1 MKNELLAEI
10 AYSALTDDTCKGC
23 AKYGSPLSYENG
35 GSCKLCREMAARE
48 IKVILERQKDSEHY
62 D

>member
-23 AKYGSPLSYENG
+23 DKYGSPLSYENG

-48 IKVILERQKDSEHY
+48 IKVILEIRKDGEYH